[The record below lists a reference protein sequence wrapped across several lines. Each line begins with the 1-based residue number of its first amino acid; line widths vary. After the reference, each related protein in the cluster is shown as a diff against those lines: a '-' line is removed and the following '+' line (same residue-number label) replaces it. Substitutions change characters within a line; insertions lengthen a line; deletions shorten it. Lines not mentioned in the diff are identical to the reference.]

1 MIVAGVGELRRRTY
15 LCTNALKSAARQS
28 IGHGERSMGE
38 IILDRRPSARF
49 PFEAKAIL
57 CFAGAVYSAVTRDLS
72 SKGAFLV
79 TDVPA
84 PVSTS
89 VELTLDVHDGLSPIE
104 ISGRVV
110 RVTSGSAS
118 PRGLAVE
125 FDEVEAEV
133 AQRIVA
139 ATRQS

>member
-1 MIVAGVGELRRRTY
+1 
-15 LCTNALKSAARQS
+15 
-28 IGHGERSMGE
+28 MGE
-38 IILDRRPSARF
+38 IILDRRQKPRHR
-49 PFEAKAIL
+49 FEAKATL
-57 CFAGAVYSAVTRDLS
+57 SFDGAVYSAVPQDIS
-72 SKGAFLV
+72 SKGTFLV
-79 TDVPA
+79 TDLPA
-84 PVSTS
+84 PVSTE

-110 RVTSGSAS
+110 RVISGSAS

-133 AQRIVA
+133 AHRIAA

>member
-1 MIVAGVGELRRRTY
+1 
-15 LCTNALKSAARQS
+15 
-28 IGHGERSMGE
+28 MGE
-38 IILDRRPSARF
+38 IILERRQSARF
-49 PFEAKAIL
+49 PFEAKATL
-57 CFAGAVYSAVTRDLS
+57 SFGGAVYSAVTQDIS

-110 RVTSGSAS
+110 RVTSDSES
-118 PRGLAVE
+118 PRGLAIE
-125 FDEVEAEV
+125 FDDVEAED
-133 AQRIVA
+133 AQRIVT

>member
-1 MIVAGVGELRRRTY
+1 
-15 LCTNALKSAARQS
+15 
-28 IGHGERSMGE
+28 MGE
-38 IILDRRPSARF
+38 IIVERRQKARYRC
-49 PFEAKAIL
+49 EAKATL
-57 CFAGAVYSAVTRDLS
+57 LFGGAVYSAVTRDISL
-72 SKGAFLV
+72 KGTFLV

-84 PVSTS
+84 QVSTS
-89 VELTLDVHDGLSPIE
+89 VELTFDVHDGLSLIA

-110 RVTSGSAS
+110 RVTSDLVI

-139 ATRQS
+139 ATHQS

>member
-1 MIVAGVGELRRRTY
+1 
-15 LCTNALKSAARQS
+15 
-28 IGHGERSMGE
+28 MGE
-38 IILDRRPSARF
+38 IILDQRQKPRHR
-49 PFEAKAIL
+49 FEAKATL
-57 CFAGAVYSAVTRDLS
+57 FFGGTVYSAVTQDIS
-72 SKGAFLV
+72 SKGTFLV

-84 PVSTS
+84 LVSTS
-89 VELTLDVHDGLSPIE
+89 VELTLDVHDCLSPIE

>member
-1 MIVAGVGELRRRTY
+1 
-15 LCTNALKSAARQS
+15 
-28 IGHGERSMGE
+28 MGE
-38 IILDRRPSARF
+38 IILDRRQSIRF

-79 TDVPA
+79 TDLAA
-84 PVSTS
+84 PVSTE

-110 RVTSGSAS
+110 RVTFGSES
-118 PRGLAVE
+118 PRGLGIE
-125 FDEVEAEV
+125 FDEVEAKV

>member
-1 MIVAGVGELRRRTY
+1 
-15 LCTNALKSAARQS
+15 
-28 IGHGERSMGE
+28 MGE
-38 IILDRRPSARF
+38 IILERRQSARF
-49 PFEAKAIL
+49 PFEAKATL
-57 CFAGAVYSAVTRDLS
+57 CFGGAAYSAVTRGLS

-79 TDVPA
+79 TDVSA

-89 VELTLDVHDGLSPIE
+89 VDLTLDVHDGLSPIE

-110 RVTSGSAS
+110 RVTSDSES

-125 FDEVEAEV
+125 FDDVEAED
-133 AQRIVA
+133 AQRIVT

>member
-1 MIVAGVGELRRRTY
+1 
-15 LCTNALKSAARQS
+15 
-28 IGHGERSMGE
+28 MGE
-38 IILDRRPSARF
+38 INLDRRQKTRH
-49 PFEAKAIL
+49 PFEAKATL
-57 CFAGAVYSAVTRDLS
+57 SFGGAVYSAVTQDIS
-72 SKGAFLV
+72 SEGAFLV

-89 VELTLDVHDGLSPIE
+89 VELTFDVHDGLSLIA

-110 RVTSGSAS
+110 RVTSSSAS

-125 FDEVEAEV
+125 FDEVEAEDV
-133 AQRIVA
+133 QRIVA